1 MRVFVSYTMKDPAV
15 TKEKLE
21 QVEAKLKPYSK
32 VFVDILHNQVGNQK
46 RVNRELCRCDVFLQL
61 ISLNHRSEWVQKE
74 LLVARQNN
82 KTVLKVSIDELLM
95 MDEEQVYL
103 LISDTEKKGWPV
115 WTILIISL
123 IACVGISILGIW
135 LSYLFVAEQVSG
147 GVEDGVLN
155 ARGLFGDSWGGVN
168 AIISAFAFAGV
179 IVTLFLQNRDLN
191 LQRREMARQREEFEK
206 ENETLKRQQF
216 ESALYN
222 MLQLQQ
228 QIVNDLAYDTNVEG
242 YSDAIARSGWNVIV
256 KGRDIFR
263 FSFEQLRHN
272 INNASNRHTVCGM
285 RGVLQ
290 ERGLSCYRDFTT
302 PSYFDHYFRHLYRIL
317 KYIDG
322 NNELS
327 FEEKYKYVGDVRGTL
342 SRYELVWI
350 YYNLLSNVK
359 FEGFKRMVED
369 YSLLKNLNEDFLAF
383 SKENEQIVKKKGAS
397 HFVNAGFSGTDYE
410 FFVTD
415 VRDDKQRFYIGAFY
429 NKEDLDE
436 GLNLVKGY
444 MKTINGT

>member
-1 MRVFVSYTMKDPAV
+1 MGVSM
-15 TKEKLE
+15 
-21 QVEAKLKPYSK
+21 
-32 VFVDILHNQVGNQK
+32 N
-46 RVNRELCRCDVFLQL
+46 
-61 ISLNHRSEWVQKE
+61 
-74 LLVARQNN
+74 
-82 KTVLKVSIDELLM
+82 
-95 MDEEQVYL
+95 
-103 LISDTEKKGWPV
+103 KKGNPSSSMKWYIPV
-115 WTILIISL
+115 LLFLGVALVYCLFWIITD
-123 IACVGISILGIW
+123 
-135 LSYLFVAEQVSG
+135 EQITDVVER
-147 GVEDGVLN
+147 GV
-155 ARGLFGDSWGGVN
+155 FGDKFGAVN
-168 AIISAFAFAGV
+168 ALFSGLAFAGL
-179 IVTLFLQNRDLN
+179 IMTLILQKKELS
-191 LQRREMARQREEFEK
+191 LQREELEQTREELKNQRLEFETQNK
-206 ENETLKRQQF
+206 TLKRQQF

-263 FSFEQLRHN
+263 FAFEQLRHN
-272 INNASNRHTVCGM
+272 ITNASNRQIMDGM

-359 FEGFKRMVED
+359 FGGFKRMVED
-369 YSLLKNLNEDFLAF
+369 YSLLKNLNEEFLAF
-383 SKENEQIVKKKGAS
+383 SKENKQIVKEKGES
-397 HFVNAGFSGTDYE
+397 HFASVGFSGTDYE

-415 VRDDKQRFYIGAFY
+415 VRGDEQRFYIGAFY
-429 NKEDLDE
+429 NREELEE
-436 GLNLVKGY
+436 GLALVKGY
-444 MKTINGT
+444 KNTIEGA